1 MNIQEQSWP
10 SFLSRVFSPT
20 GPLIFKL
27 FRILIIFQ
35 LIIGLSASGK
45 PYVLLISFDGFR
57 ADYLEWYFTPNF
69 DRLASKGV
77 KAQGLKPVFV
87 TKTFPN
93 HYSIVTGMYI
103 ETHGLIGNDFYARD
117 LGLHF
122 RLSDRSMVENARFY
136 GGEPIWVTAEN
147 QGLKTAAFF
156 WVGSE
161 APIGGIFPSI
171 WKPYDESIPFRA
183 RIDSIAAW
191 FELPSDR
198 RPNLAL
204 LYFNEPDGAG
214 HNYGPKA
221 PETEAMIEQLDE
233 IMGLIIDKMELL
245 SISDSLNIIV
255 VADHGMAEVDPAN
268 VIKLYRYFN
277 FSGLKIEGTNP
288 YVFLSGVSPRRLN
301 KIYKTLSRVPHL
313 KVYLKPDIP
322 EEWYFKN
329 NARIKDLLVLA
340 DEGWSLAWKPEH
352 TKRTSR
358 GNHGYDN
365 NLRSMQAIFLA
376 QGPAFK
382 KQYTRPVFE
391 NIHIYPLL
399 AYILDLKPNPDIDG
413 NLDRV
418 RDILK

>member
-10 SFLSRVFSPT
+10 SFLSRVVRRT
-20 GPLIFKL
+20 GTLIIKL

-117 LGLHF
+117 LDLHF
-122 RLSDRSMVENARFY
+122 RLSDRSMVENGRFY

-147 QGLKTAAFF
+147 QGLKTAAYF

-161 APIGGIFPSI
+161 APVGGIFPSI

-183 RIDSIAAW
+183 RIDSIATW

-204 LYFNEPDGAG
+204 LYFNEPDNVG

-233 IMGLIIDKMELL
+233 IMGTIMDKMELL
-245 SISDSLNIIV
+245 SIYDSLNIIV
-255 VADHGMAEVDPAN
+255 VADHGMAEVDPAKM
-268 VIKLYRYFN
+268 IKLYRYFN

-301 KIYKTLSRVPHL
+301 KIYKTLSR
-313 KVYLKPDIP
+313 
-322 EEWYFKN
+322 
-329 NARIKDLLVLA
+329 
-340 DEGWSLAWKPEH
+340 
-352 TKRTSR
+352 
-358 GNHGYDN
+358 
-365 NLRSMQAIFLA
+365 
-376 QGPAFK
+376 
-382 KQYTRPVFE
+382 
-391 NIHIYPLL
+391 
-399 AYILDLKPNPDIDG
+399 
-413 NLDRV
+413 
-418 RDILK
+418 